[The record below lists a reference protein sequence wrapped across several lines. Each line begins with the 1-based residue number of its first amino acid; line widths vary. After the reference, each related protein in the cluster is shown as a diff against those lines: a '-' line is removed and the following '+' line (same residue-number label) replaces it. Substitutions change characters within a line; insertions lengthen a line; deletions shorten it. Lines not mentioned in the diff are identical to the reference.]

1 MKKRTLLFLCLT
13 LVSGASAQAQNVG
26 IGTITPDASAQLEV
40 ASINKGLLPPRMTT
54 VQREQPGSGQ
64 AEFDLD
70 FYSKLMSYMLAPVEF
85 KMCTPGS
92 HYLLL

>member
-54 VQREQPGSGQ
+54 VQCDAISSPAVGRPGLTWILFQTNVLYARTS
-64 AEFDLD
+64 
-70 FYSKLMSYMLAPVEF
+70 
-85 KMCTPGS
+85 
-92 HYLLL
+92 